1 MPWSGSTFSR
11 AEGIYT
17 GSTIWAQENAA
28 SIGIVDTRHDTHDQD
43 LATGINSCL
52 HKGGNNSPT
61 ANINWGGFKNT
72 NMAAGSA
79 RTDSATV
86 ANIQDGAFHWGATSG
101 GSANTQTISLTPAIT
116 AYAAGMRISFL
127 AGYTNTAAATL
138 NVDSVGATAIKK
150 LAITSDIAA
159 GDIQSGNLVTVVHD
173 GTYWRLLDTDVRAF
187 TTIAAAGTTQGTATA
202 ITAKNVTVTGTLHQG
217 IVLPTAVPGDVWN
230 IVSGSNTP
238 LCIYPV
244 SGGTFQGL
252 TANGFIVL
260 MAGMS
265 VNLMAYATNGWAFSF
280 GASLF
285 ETGIVATGTTQGT
298 GYQIRYPKNYVG
310 TVAAGQLAATLP
322 RCYPGAEIMI
332 LQHSAGGVDLS
343 LFPASGDN
351 IGVATADA
359 SISLKDN
366 SGVILYGATA
376 TAWTGFYLY
385 NATPLVIP

>member
-86 ANIQDGAFHWGATSG
+86 ANVQDGAPHWGATSG
-101 GSANTQTISLTPAIT
+101 GSENTQTISLTPAIT

-138 NVDSVGATAIKK
+138 NVNSVGATAIKK
-150 LAITSDIAA
+150 LAIASDIAA

-202 ITAKNVTVTGTLHQG
+202 ITAKNVKVTGTIHQG

-230 IVSGSNTP
+230 IVSGGTAP
-238 LCIYPV
+238 VCIYPV
-244 SGGTFQGL
+244 SGG
-252 TANGFIVL
+252 
-260 MAGMS
+260 
-265 VNLMAYATNGWAFSF
+265 AFSGF
-280 GASLF
+280 SANQFITLMVSQSVTITAY
-285 ETGIVATGTTQGT
+285 ETNSYSFQINEGVFQNGITATGTTQGT
-298 GYQIRYPKNYVG
+298 GYQILYKTNNITGTAVG
-310 TVAAGQLAATLP
+310 ALAATLP
-322 RCYPGAEIMI
+322 HPHPGMQIMI
-332 LQHSAGGVDLS
+332 LQHDTSDDLL
-343 LFPASGDN
+343 LFPASGDT
-351 IGVATADA
+351 IGAGAANA
-359 SISLKDN
+359 SISVKGV
-366 SGVILYGATA
+366 SGVVLYGVTNS
-376 TAWTGFYLY
+376 AWQGYY
-385 NATPLVIP
+385 YYVAAGSIVIT